1 MAPAV
6 STRARRRAVLP
17 AVLLVPLLL
26 TACGGGHEGHGSS
39 EPVGAASD
47 APASA
52 GYNDHDVMFLQM
64 MIAHHKQ
71 GVEMA
76 RVAAE
81 RAQGTKVRNLAA
93 AVAATQSEEV
103 KTMSSWLRTWS
114 KPLTSDHPAGA
125 HAAHGGMPAT
135 GAKEIRTLK
144 QTTGAGFEPAFLNL
158 FVGHQHGAVEMADT
172 ELSKGGNA
180 DAKAFAKR
188 VKESRTD
195 QIRQM
200 LGLLNG

>member
-1 MAPAV
+1 MSA
-6 STRARRRAVLP
+6 RALLT
-17 AVLLVPLLL
+17 AVLLAPLLLL
-26 TACGGGHEGHGSS
+26 TACGGGGEGKSS
-39 EPVGAASD
+39 EPAGAASD
-47 APASA
+47 

-64 MIAHHKQ
+64 MIAHHRQ

-81 RAQGTKVRNLAA
+81 RSEDAEVRNLAG
-93 AVAATQSEEV
+93 AVAATQTEEV
-103 KTMSSWLRTWS
+103 KTMSSWLRAWS
-114 KPLTSDHPAGA
+114 KPVRSDHPAGA

-135 GAKEIRTLK
+135 GAKEIKTLK
-144 QTTGAGFEPAFLNL
+144 KTTGAGFEPAFLNL
-158 FVGHQHGAVEMADT
+158 FVGHQHGAVEMART

-188 VKESRTD
+188 VEESRTD

-200 LGLLNG
+200 LGLLNS

>member
-1 MAPAV
+1 M
-6 STRARRRAVLP
+6 STRALLP

-26 TACGGGHEGHGSS
+26 LTACGGGEGTSS
-39 EPVGAASD
+39 EPASAASD
-47 APASA
+47 APASD
-52 GYNDHDVMFLQM
+52 GYNEQDVMFLQM
-64 MIAHHKQ
+64 MIAHHQQ

-76 RVAAE
+76 QVAAE
-81 RAQGTKVRNLAA
+81 RAQGAQVRNLAA
-93 AVAATQSEEV
+93 AVVATQSEEV
-103 KTMSSWLRTWS
+103 TTMSSWLRAWS

-135 GAKEIRTLK
+135 GAKEIKTLK
-144 QTTGAGFEPAFLNL
+144 RTTGAGFEPAFLNL
-158 FVGHQHGAVEMADT
+158 FVGHQHGAVEMAET
-172 ELSKGGNA
+172 ELRKGGNA
-180 DAKAFAKR
+180 GAKAFAKR